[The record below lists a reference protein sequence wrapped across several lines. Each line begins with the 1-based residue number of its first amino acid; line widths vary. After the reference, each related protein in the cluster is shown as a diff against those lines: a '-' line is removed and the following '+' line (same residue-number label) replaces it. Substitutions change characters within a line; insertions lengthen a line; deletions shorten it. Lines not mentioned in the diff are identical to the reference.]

1 MPAPRDPDDPRDDGE
16 EGRGDATP
24 LIVSILAIIAGIFI
38 VLSIVAVFTPRD
50 TTTPATASCTESC
63 WGFIKLEC
71 PTNRIM
77 SACFGFPGCGGT
89 PHVCGQDK

>member
-1 MPAPRDPDDPRDDGE
+1 MDSRDPDDPRDDS
-16 EGRGDATP
+16 EGGGDATP
-24 LIVSILAIIAGIFI
+24 LIIGVLSVIAGIFI
-38 VLSIVAVFTPRD
+38 ALSIVAVFTPRD
-50 TTTPATASCTESC
+50 TTTPLTASCTESC

-89 PHVCGQDK
+89 PHVCGKDK